1 MTDIKSIMSL
11 PLASKFPGTAELAI
25 HKGVSVGEA
34 MAMLEIE
41 SGHDRGRAD
50 AILALTDASE
60 YQTLLNAMVNVP
72 RINAGVAKELLD
84 AMMKQQGRENNIDA
98 IPEKHTTDNRPAN
111 AHADAGYT
119 GEGYDADT
127 IDRILKTI

>member
-1 MTDIKSIMSL
+1 MTEREDIMSL
-11 PLASKFPGTAELAI
+11 PLSGKFPDTANLAI
-25 HKGVSVGEA
+25 AQGLSKGET
-34 MAMLEIE
+34 MAMLEIRE
-41 SGHDRGRAD
+41 QQDGHRTS
-50 AILALTDASE
+50 AILALTDARE
-60 YQTLLNAMVNVP
+60 YQPLLRAMADVP
-72 RINAGVAKELLD
+72 RINMFIAKQLLE

-127 IDRILKTI
+127 IDHILKTI

>member
-1 MTDIKSIMSL
+1 
-11 PLASKFPGTAELAI
+11 
-25 HKGVSVGEA
+25 
-34 MAMLEIE
+34 
-41 SGHDRGRAD
+41 
-50 AILALTDASE
+50 
-60 YQTLLNAMVNVP
+60 
-72 RINAGVAKELLD
+72 
-84 AMMKQQGRENNIDA
+84 MMKQQGRENNIDA

>member
-34 MAMLEIE
+34 MAMLETKNAQD
-41 SGHDRGRAD
+41 GARAD
-50 AILALTDASE
+50 AILSLTDASE
-60 YQTLLNAMVNVP
+60 YQTLLHAMVNVP
-72 RINAGVAKELLD
+72 RINASVAKELLG
-84 AMMKQQGRENNIDA
+84 AMLKQQGRENNIDA